1 MLCYAVLV
9 ELSEHSPIHSPI
21 HSLIPSPIHSPI
33 HSLIHSLIPSPIHSL
48 IHSPI
53 HSLIHSPIHSLIPS
67 PIHLQAGK
75 SSLVRVMS
83 NAEPKVASYT
93 FTTLHPSIGVVEY
106 SDCGR
111 ITVAD
116 IPGLI
121 AGAHEDRGLGRLAHP
136 SISIITIDD
145 DNGRMSCPVTCA
157 GVCVLMLTGHD
168 FLRHIERTKVCTNI
182 IHPLLTD

>member
-9 ELSEHSPIHSPI
+9 ELSEHS
-21 HSLIPSPIHSPI
+21 
-33 HSLIHSLIPSPIHSL
+33 LIH
-48 IHSPI
+48 
-53 HSLIHSPIHSLIPS
+53 S

-75 SSLVRVMS
+75 SSLVRMMS
-83 NAEPKVASYT
+83 NAEPRVASYA

-136 SISIITIDD
+136 SIIIITIDD
-145 DNGRMSCPVTCA
+145 DNGRMSCPVMCV
-157 GVCVLMLTGHD
+157 GVCVD
-168 FLRHIERTKVCTNI
+168 ACRS
-182 IHPLLTD
+182 

>member
-9 ELSEHSPIHSPI
+9 ELSEHSPIP
-21 HSLIPSPIHSPI
+21 SL
-33 HSLIHSLIPSPIHSL
+33 IHSL

-53 HSLIHSPIHSLIPS
+53 HSLIPSPIHSLIPS

-83 NAEPKVASYT
+83 NAEPRVASYA

-136 SISIITIDD
+136 SIIITIDD
-145 DNGRMSCPVTCA
+145 DNGRMSCPVMCA
-157 GVCVLMLTGHD
+157 GVCAD
-168 FLRHIERTKVCTNI
+168 ACRS
-182 IHPLLTD
+182 